1 MGLSHKPGK
10 AEKIHKRRVIGMKR
24 GVYGTIVIA
33 AVIML
38 IGVAGASDN
47 EAINIIKAD
56 ALCAL
61 SLAMVGIGL
70 FGLYLEDARE
80 RNSIRRVH

>member
-1 MGLSHKPGK
+1 
-10 AEKIHKRRVIGMKR
+10 MKR
-24 GVYGTIVIA
+24 GVYGAIVIA

-38 IGVAGASDN
+38 IGVAGASDH

-80 RNSIRRVH
+80 RNSIRRNRDEY

>member
-1 MGLSHKPGK
+1 
-10 AEKIHKRRVIGMKR
+10 MKR

-33 AVIML
+33 AVIVL

-56 ALCAL
+56 ALCAI

-80 RNSIRRVH
+80 RNNVRRNRDED

>member
-1 MGLSHKPGK
+1 
-10 AEKIHKRRVIGMKR
+10 MKR

-33 AVIML
+33 AVIIL

-56 ALCAL
+56 ALCTL

-80 RNSIRRVH
+80 RNSIRRKRDEY

>member
-1 MGLSHKPGK
+1 
-10 AEKIHKRRVIGMKR
+10 MKR
-24 GVYGTIVIA
+24 GLYMVLILASI
-33 AVIML
+33 IML

-61 SLAMVGIGL
+61 SCIATGIGL
-70 FGLYLEDARE
+70 FGLWLEDARE
-80 RNSIRRVH
+80 KNKGEYIYVEDGSDEREDI